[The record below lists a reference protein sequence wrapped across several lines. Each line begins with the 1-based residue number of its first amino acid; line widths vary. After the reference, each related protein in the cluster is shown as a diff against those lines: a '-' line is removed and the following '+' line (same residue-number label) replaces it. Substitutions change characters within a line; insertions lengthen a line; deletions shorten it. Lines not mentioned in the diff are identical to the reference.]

1 MGDSVIGVADLN
13 FSNFKK
19 ILRRKEELE
28 AIFQDTS
35 MKNRRRKLDSSDA
48 TLVVTK
54 NRIRD
59 INKNVKDL
67 E

>member
-1 MGDSVIGVADLN
+1 MGDSVIGEADLN

-28 AIFQDTS
+28 AIFQDIS

-59 INKNVKDL
+59 VNKNVKDL